1 MHFTRK
7 KSIILITL
15 FCVIAVV
22 QVFFATKTGV
32 DHNFDTFFPEEG
44 EDRAYFEHFR
54 ATFGS
59 ENDFLIIGIENDEG
73 IFSPQFLT
81 KVDSFT
87 RVLGKV
93 ENIEFVQSP
102 TNLNFVVKDMFGAI
116 YEIPYM
122 HINDKE
128 KLINDSIQL
137 MKSSTMVGSFIS
149 PDALSISI
157 FVKHKDNLEI
167 EESRKLLSDI
177 ESKMDEFQFD
187 NTHLGGRIVGHIFF
201 TDLTSKE
208 IIILVAASVVLII
221 IFLFFTF
228 RSWYGILIPFGV
240 VAITVVFVVG
250 LMAQTG
256 KNLNM
261 VLNALPT
268 VLMVVGISGVVHFL
282 SKYLQELRKG
292 LHKYEALHKAFKEVG
307 FALFFTSMTTIVG
320 FASLTTSNIPPI
332 ITFGL
337 YTAIGVFFCLLLAL
351 FFMPSVLYLMK
362 EPKLDKTYKD
372 GKLWDH
378 KLRDMFLWLIRHKTL
393 VISVFAFIIGVS
405 VYGTLQ
411 IKPNNYIMEDLKEDN
426 PMMQSYNFL
435 ESNFAGA
442 RPFEIGIKLKDTS
455 KSIYDPEIVR
465 LINEIEEFAIQN
477 YDLGGVFSISMMA
490 KSTNVGNHG
499 GMQEYFE
506 LPEKDKDLKKI
517 LRDIR
522 KYADDDKLE
531 KIVDSTKTE
540 TRISAR
546 MGDIGSYNTAPLH
559 VKFNE
564 FIDQEKFQKELDV
577 HITGGPY
584 LMELNNKM
592 LVNNVLTGLV
602 IAFVIIGIIIGL
614 MYKSVTIILLTLIP
628 NIIPLLMIAAIMG
641 FAGIDLKLST
651 SIVFTIAFGIA
662 VDDTIHFLSKY
673 RIELRKGFSKMI
685 ALKNTFEGTG
695 KAIVLTTIVLSGG
708 FLTLCVSD
716 YLGSFYIGIL
726 VSLTLLFALL
736 SDLVLLPVL
745 LILFYNPKL
754 KKK

>member
-1 MHFTRK
+1 MFFTRK
-7 KSIILITL
+7 KSIFFIILFTL
-15 FCVIAVV
+15 IAGV
-22 QVFFATKTGV
+22 QAFFATKTGF

-44 EDRAYFEHFR
+44 DDREYFEHFR
-54 ATFGS
+54 EVFGS
-59 ENDFLIIGIENDEG
+59 ENDFLIIGVHNDSG
-73 IFSPQFLT
+73 IFNEKFLT
-81 KVDSFT
+81 QVDSFT
-87 RVLGKV
+87 RVLGKLKD
-93 ENIEFVQSP
+93 IEFVQSP
-102 TNLNFVVKDMFGAI
+102 TNLNFVVKDMFGAV
-116 YEIPYM
+116 YEIPYI
-122 HINDKE
+122 HIHDRE
-128 KLINDSIQL
+128 KLLNDSIQL

-149 PDALSISI
+149 DDAKSISI
-157 FVKHKDNLEI
+157 YVKHKDNLDV
-167 EESRKLLSDI
+167 EESIALL
-177 ESKMDEFQFD
+177 ENLQKTTDEFQFD
-187 NTHLGGRIVGHIFF
+187 QTHMGGRIVGHIFF

-208 IIILVAASVVLII
+208 IVLLVAASVVLII
-221 IFLFFTF
+221 IFLFITF
-228 RSWYGILIPFGV
+228 KSWYGILIPFGV
-240 VAITVVFVVG
+240 VALTVIFVVG
-250 LMAQTG
+250 LMGETG
-256 KNLNM
+256 KNLNI

-292 LHKYEALHKAFKEVG
+292 LHKFEALKKTLKEVG
-307 FALFFTSMTTIVG
+307 FALAFTSTTTIVG

-337 YTAIGVFFCLLLAL
+337 YTAIGVAFCLILSLV
-351 FFMPSVLYLMK
+351 FMPSILYLMK
-362 EPKLDKTYKD
+362 EPKLDHTYKE

-378 KLRDMFLWLIRHKTL
+378 KLRDMFLWLIRHKKL
-393 VISVFAFIIGVS
+393 VLSSFGILLAVS
-405 VYGTLQ
+405 IYGTFQ

-426 PMMQSYNFL
+426 PMMKSYNFL
-435 ESNFAGA
+435 ENNFAGA
-442 RPFEIGIKLKDTS
+442 RPFELGIQLKDTS
-455 KSIYDPEIVR
+455 KSVYDPDIVR

-477 YDLGGVFSISMMA
+477 YNLGGVFSIAMMA

-506 LPEKDKDLKKI
+506 LPEKDKELKKI
-517 LRDIR
+517 LKDIR
-522 KYADDDKLE
+522 RYADKDKLNR
-531 KIVDSTKTE
+531 IIDSTQHE

-546 MGDIGSYNTAPLH
+546 MGDLGSYNTAPLH
-559 VKFNE
+559 AKFLE
-564 FIDQEKFQKELDV
+564 FINQPKYNDVLDV

-584 LMELNNKM
+584 LMELNNEM
-592 LVNNVLTGLV
+592 LVNNVLMGLI

-614 MYKSVTIILLTLIP
+614 MYRSFVIIILTLIP
-628 NIIPLLMIAAIMG
+628 NIIPLLMVAGIMG
-641 FAGIDLKLST
+641 YFNIDLKLST

-673 RIELRKGFSKMI
+673 RIELKKGFSKMI

-726 VSLTLLFALL
+726 VSLTLVFALL

-745 LILFYNPKL
+745 LILFYNPKI

>member
-1 MHFTRK
+1 MKFTRK

-15 FCVIAVV
+15 FSAIFVV
-22 QVFFATKTGV
+22 QTFFATKTGF

-44 EDRAYFEHFR
+44 EDTEYFNHFR
-54 ATFGS
+54 DVFGS
-59 ENDFLIIGIENDEG
+59 ENDFLIIGIENNEG
-73 IFSPQFLT
+73 IFKNDFLI
-81 KVDSFT
+81 KLDSFT
-87 RVLGKV
+87 SVLGKV

-102 TNLNFVVKDMFGAI
+102 TNLYFVVKDMFGSI
-116 YEIPYM
+116 YEIPYI
-122 HINDKE
+122 HINDEE
-128 KLINDSIQL
+128 KLKNDSTQL
-137 MKSSTMVGSFIS
+137 MKSTTMIGSFIS
-149 PDALSISI
+149 SDAKSVSI
-157 FVKHKDNLEI
+157 FVKHKDGLEL
-167 EESRKLLSDI
+167 EESQKLLSDLK
-177 ESKMDEFQFD
+177 EKTDEFQFD
-187 NTHLGGRIVGHIFF
+187 STHMGGRIVGHVYF
-201 TDLTSKE
+201 TELTSTE
-208 IIILVAASVVLII
+208 IVILVAASVVLII
-221 IFLFFTF
+221 IFLFITF
-228 RSWYGILIPFGV
+228 KSWYGILIPFAV
-240 VAITVVFVVG
+240 VASTVIFVIG
-250 LMAQTG
+250 LMAETG
-256 KNLNM
+256 KNLNI

-292 LHKYEALHKAFKEVG
+292 LHKMEALHKTFKEVG

-337 YTAIGVFFCLLLAL
+337 YTAIGVAFCLLLSL
-351 FFMPSVLYLMK
+351 FFMPSILLLMK
-362 EPKLDKTYKD
+362 EPKLNKTYKE

-378 KLRDMFLWLIRHKTL
+378 KLRDAFLWLIRNKVL
-393 VISVFAFIIGVS
+393 VLISFGIIVAVS
-405 VYGTLQ
+405 VWGTLQ

-426 PMMQSYNFL
+426 PMMKSYNFL
-435 ESNFAGA
+435 EENFAGA
-442 RPFEIGIKLKDTS
+442 RPFELGIQLKDTS

-477 YDLGGVFSISMMA
+477 YELGGVFSIPMMA

-506 LPEKDKDLKKI
+506 LPEKDKELKKI
-517 LRDIR
+517 LKDIR
-522 KYADDDKLE
+522 RYADDEKLE
-531 KIVDSTKTE
+531 KIVDSTHTE

-546 MGDIGSYNTAPLH
+546 MADMGSYNTAPLH
-559 VKFNE
+559 AKFLE
-564 FIDQEKFQKELDV
+564 FVDQPRFKEALDV

-584 LMELNNKM
+584 LMELNNEM
-592 LVNNVLTGLV
+592 LVTNVVTGLI
-602 IAFVIIGIIIGL
+602 IAFLIIGIIIGI
-614 MYKSVTIILLTLIP
+614 MYKSFTIILLTLIP
-628 NIIPLLMIAAIMG
+628 NIIPLLMIGAIMG
-641 FAGIDLKLST
+641 FTGIDLKLST

-726 VSLTLLFALL
+726 VSLTLVFALL
-736 SDLVLLPVL
+736 SDLILLPVL
-745 LILFYNPKL
+745 LILFYNPKI